1 MCVYIYI
8 YIYINTYKSY
18 TYVCIHIF
26 RLFYIIGFWKILNI
40 VPGAIQQDFVV
51 HPLYT
56 YVYTYT
62 HTYIVLCI
70 WEFVF

>member
-1 MCVYIYI
+1 MIQLNICIYVNI
-8 YIYINTYKSY
+8 YKTY

-26 RLFYIIGFWKILNI
+26 TLFSIIGFWKILNI

-70 WEFVF
+70 